1 MRKCCEIFFYF
12 FNHSQNVGGKTKGI
26 MHFFWHSIENCSKLL
41 ILKQA
46 DGPHKDY
53 FLKESLYMYMYFN
66 SKRELLLCM
75 GSIGMC
81 SPQGYVFSAIL
92 VINRVLSLT
101 INFIL
106 NLGYIFC
113 TLILNLVCFLEEAT
127 FSSLSLTLSTKGLYK
142 LCYWNCACRNGFK
155 Y

>member
-1 MRKCCEIFFYF
+1 
-12 FNHSQNVGGKTKGI
+12 
-26 MHFFWHSIENCSKLL
+26 
-41 ILKQA
+41 
-46 DGPHKDY
+46 
-53 FLKESLYMYMYFN
+53 MYMYFN

-142 LCYWNCACRNGFK
+142 LCY
-155 Y
+155 